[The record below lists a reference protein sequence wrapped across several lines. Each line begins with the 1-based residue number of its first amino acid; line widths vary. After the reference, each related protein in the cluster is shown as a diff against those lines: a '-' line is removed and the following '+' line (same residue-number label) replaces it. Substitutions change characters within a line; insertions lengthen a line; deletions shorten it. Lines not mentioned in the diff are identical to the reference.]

1 MSGLDSPSG
10 HYWRADQPSH
20 PLGTDRP
27 EEFSSNEQPVPE
39 SDRLPAEQLIDQ
51 IQRAAQIL
59 KNRLAEHFQTF
70 GLNEIRYSVVRMVH
84 ESAPHGCS
92 QTDLADALSQSESS
106 ISTLVERMRT
116 DNLIYRLRSKLD
128 RRKRVLILTEK
139 GQSILQQIEQ
149 CHAERLE
156 QMMKKFGPDQRN
168 RLSHLLEE
176 LLSHL
181 EARPQVDGSE
191 AASDAA
197 AGQLK
202 QPHLLQPRSETA
214 HRTEDID

>member
-10 HYWRADQPSH
+10 QYWRADQPSH
-20 PLGTDRP
+20 PLGSDRSA
-27 EEFSSNEQPVPE
+27 EFSSDEHPSPQSE
-39 SDRLPAEQLIDQ
+39 RLPAEQLIDQ

-70 GLNEIRYSVVRMVH
+70 GLNEIRYSVIRMVH
-84 ESAPHGCS
+84 EAAPHGCS
-92 QTDLADALSQSESS
+92 QTDLADALDQSESS

-128 RRKRVLILTEK
+128 RRKRVLILTER

-156 QMMKKFGPDQRN
+156 QMMKNFGPEQRL
-168 RLSHLLEE
+168 RLSQLLDE

-181 EARPQVDGSE
+181 DVKSPSDPPETAAQV
-191 AASDAA
+191 
-197 AGQLK
+197 K
-202 QPHLLQPRSETA
+202 PPHLLQTRSETA
-214 HRTEDID
+214 SPPGETT

>member
-10 HYWRADQPSH
+10 QYWRADQPSH
-20 PLGTDRP
+20 PLGADRSAELPSELRPP
-27 EEFSSNEQPVPE
+27 EECK
-39 SDRLPAEQLIDQ
+39 RLPAEQLIDQ

-59 KNRLAEHFQTF
+59 KSRLAEHFQTF
-70 GLNEIRYSVVRMVH
+70 GLNEIRYSVMRMVH
-84 ESAPHGCS
+84 DSAPHGCA
-92 QTDLADALSQSESS
+92 QTDLADALNQSESS

-128 RRKRVLILTEK
+128 RRKRVLILTER

-156 QMMKKFGPDQRN
+156 QMMKNFRPEQRVE
-168 RLSHLLEE
+168 LSQLLDE

-181 EARPQVDGSE
+181 EAKSKSTAPEPAAQV
-191 AASDAA
+191 
-197 AGQLK
+197 K
-202 QPHLLQPRSETA
+202 PPHLMQPRSTTSQQLGEQ
-214 HRTEDID
+214 H